1 MINSRERLEA
11 SRKAKELA
19 AKNLE
24 DEELLLEQSKGD
36 LYRVIERQQ
45 LLGDAEASVVSSNA
59 LLSKSIIALWLTS
72 GQLFE
77 RYDIKQ
83 TWIKPAAED
92 RKNDRAKAL
101 PARNRGSFGLPF
113 VNRGR
118 TDPR

>member
-11 SRKAKELA
+11 SKRAKELA

-45 LLGDAEASVVSSNA
+45 LLGDAEASVVGSNA

-77 RYDIKQ
+77 RYEIKE
-83 TWIKPAAED
+83 TWIKPAAEN

-101 PARNRGSFGLPF
+101 PARNHGSFGLPF